1 MPLKSDN
8 SSEMHLFFPSGE
20 WEGFFVYFRG
30 GEQYKMLFHLDF
42 KDGVLTGSGADAV
55 NSFTWKGKYSIEDFT
70 CRMVKSYPTHQVF
83 YDGHADENGIWGLW
97 KMDFF
102 TGGFHIWP
110 KGKEMSEAVEE
121 VETVSDEIAVEGLI

>member
-8 SSEMHLFFPSGE
+8 SSEMHPHFPSGE

-30 GEQYKMLFHLDF
+30 GEQYKMAFHLNF
-42 KDGVLTGSGADAV
+42 KDGMVTGSGADAV
-55 NSFTWKGKYSIEDFT
+55 NAFTWKGKYSLEDFT

-83 YDGHADENGIWGLW
+83 YDGRADENGIWGLW

-110 KGKEMSEAVEE
+110 KGNGVGKAVEE
-121 VETVSDEIAVEGLI
+121 VEKVSESITV